1 MGADPTENPHRRWDD
16 PDVGS
21 GIRQE
26 LSTALAAMIAGRR
39 SVVLVGEPGVGKTTL
54 ARAVVAA
61 LDHPVFEGGALAT
74 LSWIDHLCLR
84 RALGRDLI
92 GADPAALAHDV
103 VDAVGDDGVL
113 LLEDLHW
120 ADPGSLD
127 VIGLLADRIPVVG
140 TVRTGA
146 ASTERVLAVLRSAG
160 FAELAVA
167 PLDEAA
173 ALGLVRSLRSDLS
186 PEDEAIIL
194 RRAGGNPLLLTEL
207 AGHTEP
213 PASLRRSLGAR
224 LRSLDP
230 LGRRTFELIALAGRP
245 LPADLLG
252 AGEVRGLINADLVRV
267 GDGTVAAR
275 HALLAETAV
284 QLMDGAAQKVA
295 HATLARLITEPGES
309 ARHHDLAGEP
319 ELALAKALTAADHAE
334 RPAEAA
340 THLALAARLSRGD
353 AADELRLRAARA
365 LESVHDWQAAGGVL
379 DTIEGDDP
387 QIRALAALLRVRG
400 AWVAGRPSEVREALD
415 AGLALT
421 AGSGSDIEVRLRVE
435 RARVPIFIDCDL
447 DAGVETAEHAWQL
460 ASHTGVAVDRAEYFF
475 GTALSIAD
483 RPGAAEHLR
492 AAIDLA
498 RRSGDTETELSAG
511 HNLIAYHQSRGSL
524 SAGRQLAAAMHDRA
538 TELERGRWQN
548 SLRAT
553 AAQLAFHAGDLRACL
568 AETEQLLVSPA
579 DSRARDLVVEVRA
592 LALVDAGRTDEAL
605 RLVTDRLAHAVD
617 DYRGLG
623 QLQWVRAEAEV
634 WGGRPRRALPPLADY
649 LAGPPGDVNRAFGLV
664 TLAWARHESGLDPGE
679 PAPEQSKP
687 ILAAVPLETAAV
699 ALLGDDPTAAADL
712 FHRAAATWAPYH
724 RRGELRCRW
733 AQGEALRLAGDGVR
747 AATVLESVECAAES
761 DGHAM
766 VLARIRRSLRQLGVR
781 RTAARTSDPSGL
793 TGREREVLELVGQ
806 GLSNAQIAARLGI
819 GRSTVVTLVESAS
832 TKLGATSRVQ
842 AASLV
847 QG

>member
-1 MGADPTENPHRRWDD
+1 MGST
-16 PDVGS
+16 
-21 GIRQE
+21 IRQE
-26 LSTALAAMIAGRR
+26 LSTALTALVVDGR

-54 ARAVVAA
+54 ARAAVAG
-61 LDHPVFEGGALAT
+61 LGRPVFEGGALAT

-84 RALGRDLI
+84 RALGRDLV
-92 GADPAALAHDV
+92 GADPAAMAQDTV
-103 VDAVGDDGVL
+103 GAVGDDGVL
-113 LLEDLHW
+113 LVEDLHW

-140 TVRTGA
+140 TVRTGTS
-146 ASTERVLAVLRSAG
+146 STERVLAVLRIAG
-160 FAELAVA
+160 FTELAVA

-173 ALGLVRSLRSDLS
+173 ARELVRSLRSDLRA
-186 PEDEAIIL
+186 EDEASIL

-230 LGRRTFELIALAGRP
+230 LSRRTFELIALAGRP
-245 LPADLLG
+245 LPTALLG
-252 AGEVRGLINADLVRV
+252 SGEVGGLIKADLVR
-267 GDGTVAAR
+267 TVDDTVEAR

-284 QLMDGAAQKVA
+284 HLMDGAAQKLA
-295 HATLARLITEPGES
+295 HATLARLIAAAGES

-319 ELALAKALTAADHAE
+319 DLALAKALTAADQAG

-340 THLALAARLSRGD
+340 THLAMAARLSRGG

-365 LESVHDWQAAGGVL
+365 LESVHDWQAAGEVL
-379 DTIEGDDP
+379 DAIEGDDP

-400 AWVAGRPSEVREALD
+400 AWVAGRPAEVRNALD

-421 AGSGSDIEVRLRVE
+421 AGSDSDVAVRLRVE
-435 RARVPIFIDCDL
+435 QARVPIFIDCDL
-447 DAGVETAEHAWQL
+447 DAGVETAQQAWQL
-460 ASHTGVAVDRAEYFF
+460 ASRTGVATDRAEYFF

-483 RPGAAEHLR
+483 RPGAPDHLG

-538 TELERGRWQN
+538 AELELGRWQN
-548 SLRAT
+548 SFRAT
-553 AAQLAFHAGDLRACL
+553 AAQLAFHAGDLRECL
-568 AETEQLLVSPA
+568 AETAELLVSPA
-579 DSRARDLVVEVRA
+579 DSRARDLVVEIRA
-592 LALVDAGRTDEAL
+592 LALIDAGRTDEAL
-605 RLVTDRLAHAVD
+605 RLVTDRLTHAVA

-634 WGGRPRRALPPLADY
+634 WGGRPRRALPLLADY

-664 TLAWARHESGLDPGE
+664 TLAWARHESGLDVGPS
-679 PAPEQSKP
+679 APEQSKP
-687 ILAAVPLETAAV
+687 ILTGVPLETAAV
-699 ALLGDDPTAAADL
+699 ALLAVHPSAAVTL
-712 FHRAAATWAPYH
+712 FARAAAAWAPYH

-733 AQGEALRLAGDGVR
+733 AQGEASRLAGDQAG
-747 AATVLESVECAAES
+747 AAAVLESVESAAES

-766 VLARIRRSLRQLGVR
+766 VLARIRRSLRQLGIR

-832 TKLGATSRVQ
+832 TKLGASSRVQ

>member
-1 MGADPTENPHRRWDD
+1 
-16 PDVGS
+16 VGS
-21 GIRQE
+21 AIRQE
-26 LSTALAAMIAGRR
+26 LSNAITALIADRR

-54 ARAVVAA
+54 ARATVSA
-61 LDHPVFEGGALAT
+61 LGRPVLEGGALAT
-74 LSWIDHLCLR
+74 LSWINHLCLR

-92 GADPAALAHDV
+92 GADPAALALDTV
-103 VDAVGDDGVL
+103 NAVGDDGVL

-120 ADPGSLD
+120 ADSGSLD
-127 VIGLLADRIPVVG
+127 VIGLLAERISVVG
-140 TVRTGA
+140 TVRTGTA
-146 ASTERVLAVLRSAG
+146 GSERALSVLRAAG
-160 FAELAVA
+160 FSEIAVA

-173 ALGLVRSLRSDLS
+173 AQNLLRSLRADLR
-186 PEDEAIIL
+186 PEDEDTIL

-230 LGRRTFELIALAGRP
+230 LTRRTFELIALAGRP
-245 LPADLLG
+245 LPTDLLG
-252 AGEVRGLINADLVRV
+252 TGEVSGLIKADLVRARN
-267 GDGTVAAR
+267 GTVEAR

-284 QLMDGAAQKVA
+284 QLMDGAARKVA

-319 ELALAKALTAADHAE
+319 ELALAKALRAADLAG
-334 RPAEAA
+334 RAAEAA
-340 THLALAARLSRGD
+340 THLALAARLSLGD
-353 AADELRLRAARA
+353 TADELRLRAAGA
-365 LESVHDWQAAGGVL
+365 LQSVHDWQAAGEVL
-379 DTIEGDDP
+379 DSIEGDDP

-400 AWVAGRPSEVREALD
+400 AWVAGRPWEVREALD
-415 AGLALT
+415 SGLALT

-435 RARVPIFIDCDL
+435 RSRVPIFIDCDL
-447 DAGVETAEHAWQL
+447 AAGVETAEQAWQL
-460 ASHTGVAVDRAEYFF
+460 ATKTGVAVDRAEYFF

-498 RRSGDTETELSAG
+498 RRSGDIETELSAV

-524 SAGRQLAAAMHDRA
+524 AAGRQLADAMQARA
-538 TELERGRWQN
+538 VELELGRWQN
-548 SLRAT
+548 SVRAT
-553 AAQLAFHAGDLRACL
+553 AAQLAFHAGDLRTCL
-568 AETEQLLVSPA
+568 AETEQLLASPA
-579 DSRARDLVVEVRA
+579 DSRARDLVVEIRT
-592 LALVDAGRTDEAL
+592 LTLVDCGRTDEAI
-605 RLVTDRLAHAVD
+605 RLVADRLTHAVD

-623 QLQWVRAEAEV
+623 QFQWVRAEAEV
-634 WGGRPRRALPPLADY
+634 WGGRPRRALPLLADY

-699 ALLGDDPTAAADL
+699 LSMGTDPA
-712 FHRAAATWAPYH
+712 AAATLFDRAASAWAPYH

-733 AQGEALRLAGDGVR
+733 AQGEAFRLAGAGAQ
-747 AATVLESVECAAES
+747 AAAVLESVESAAAS

-766 VLARIRRSLRQLGVR
+766 VLARMRRSLRRLGVR

-793 TGREREVLELVGQ
+793 TGREREVLQLVGQ
-806 GLSNAQIAARLGI
+806 GLNNAQIAAKLGI
-819 GRSTVVTLVESAS
+819 GRSTVVTLVESAT
-832 TKLGATSRVQ
+832 TKLGASSRVQ